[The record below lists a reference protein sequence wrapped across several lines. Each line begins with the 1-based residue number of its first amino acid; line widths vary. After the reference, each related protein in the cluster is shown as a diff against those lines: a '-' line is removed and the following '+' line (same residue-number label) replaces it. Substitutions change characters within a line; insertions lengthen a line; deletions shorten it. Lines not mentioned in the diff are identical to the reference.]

1 MIVPFND
8 VFDLAHAFVER
19 HKVEL
24 AEHLARRP
32 SSDWLGRAVSRQD
45 IVLPLEDKPDF
56 VPVGLAV
63 GLAAEPAAEFAEGPA
78 WPGARFVPCA
88 DGD

>member
-8 VFDLAHAFVER
+8 VFDLAHAFVAW

-24 AEHLARRP
+24 ALHMARLP
-32 SSDWLGRAVSRQD
+32 SSDWMGRVVSWQD

-56 VPVGLAV
+56 VPVGLA
-63 GLAAEPAAEFAEGPA
+63 AEPAVEFAEGPA

>member
-1 MIVPFND
+1 MIVPFNG
-8 VFDLAHAFVER
+8 VFDLAHAFVAW

-24 AEHLARRP
+24 ALHMARLP
-32 SSDWLGRAVSRQD
+32 SSDWMGRVVSWQD
-45 IVLPLEDKPDF
+45 IVLPLEDKPGF
-56 VPVGLAV
+56 VPL
-63 GLAAEPAAEFAEGPA
+63 GLAAEPAAEFAVGPV